1 MVTEQTDGFGRPVT
15 ETNGLLRSSAKVPQ
29 QEGLSDMTSQFSI
42 AIIDQDKESRE
53 SMVSSLKT
61 YSDSIT
67 LAGSIDHLTHDA
79 STTRKG
85 APNVVFLGV
94 DEVERG
100 IKDIQR
106 ITAQY
111 PRASVIACSSEKN
124 VEWFLALMRAGA
136 VEYLLRP
143 IAQDELKQSLQKVS
157 RLLFAHAGEEQPQG
171 EIIAV
176 YNPIGGMG
184 TTTVAVNLAAALA
197 DEGAKVALVDLNLE
211 AGDVNTFLNVNPTY
225 TLSSVTSNVERMD
238 ANFLMGVMTRHASGP
253 YILTEP
259 VEVDEAVSITA
270 EQVQR
275 VMELLRRIF
284 RYVVVDCVGQLA
296 GCNMS
301 IFQSSN
307 LILFTTT
314 LSLPA
319 LKNTKRYLGALQNK
333 GLGSD
338 RVKLVINRYLPKSDI
353 QLKDAEKVL
362 AMPVFQAIPNEYADV
377 VDSINKGM
385 PVVKL
390 LPKSPVSRAI
400 QGLAERVK
408 R

>member
-1 MVTEQTDGFGRPVT
+1 
-15 ETNGLLRSSAKVPQ
+15 
-29 QEGLSDMTSQFSI
+29 MTSQFSI
-42 AIIDQDKESRE
+42 VIIDQDKVSRE
-53 SMVSSLKT
+53 SIISTLKP

-67 LAGSIDHLTHDA
+67 LAGSVEHFTVGA
-79 STTRKG
+79 SATQKA

-94 DEVERG
+94 EDVAQGVR
-100 IKDIQR
+100 DIQA

-111 PRASVIACSSEKN
+111 PRASVIACSSQKN

-143 IAQDELKQSLQKVS
+143 IAQDELKQSLQKVG
-157 RLLFAHAGEEQPQG
+157 RFLFAHSTQELPAG
-171 EIIAV
+171 EIISV

-197 DEGAKVALVDLNLE
+197 ADGTKVALVDLNLK

-225 TLSSVTSNVERMD
+225 TLGSVTSNIERLD
-238 ANFLMGVMTRHASGP
+238 ANFLMSVMTRHASGP
-253 YILTEP
+253 FILTEP
-259 VEVDEAVSITA
+259 LEVDEAISITA

-284 RYVVVDCVGQLA
+284 RYVIVDCVGQLA

-301 IFQSSN
+301 IFRSSK

-319 LKNTKRYLGALQNK
+319 LKNTKRYLSAMENK
-333 GLGSD
+333 GFGRD

-362 AMPVFQAIPNEYADV
+362 AVPVYQAIPNEYADV

-390 LPKSPVSRAI
+390 LPKSPVSKAI
-400 QGLAERVK
+400 QGLADRLK

>member
-1 MVTEQTDGFGRPVT
+1 M
-15 ETNGLLRSSAKVPQ
+15 
-29 QEGLSDMTSQFSI
+29 LSQLSI
-42 AIIDQDKESRE
+42 VIIDKDKISRD
-53 SMVSSLKT
+53 SIVSTLRP
-61 YSDSIT
+61 YSDSIS
-67 LAGSIDHLTHDA
+67 LAGSVDNFTDGA
-79 STTRKG
+79 AATPKS

-94 DEVERG
+94 EDIKQG
-100 IKDIQR
+100 IKDVQCI
-106 ITAQY
+106 ITKY
-111 PRASVIACSSEKN
+111 PRISVIACSSERN
-124 VEWFLALMRAGA
+124 SEWILALMRAGA

-143 IAQDELKQSLQKVS
+143 IAQEELKQSLQKVG
-157 RLLFAHAGEEQPQG
+157 RLLFTHPAEDIPAG
-171 EIIAV
+171 EIISV

-197 DEGAKVALVDLNLE
+197 ADGTKVALVDLNLD

-225 TLSSVTSNVERMD
+225 TLSSVTSNIERLD
-238 ANFLMGVMTRHASGP
+238 ANFLMSVMTRHASGP
-253 YILTEP
+253 FVLTEP
-259 VEVDEAVSITA
+259 LEVDEAVSITP

-275 VMELLRRIF
+275 ILAFLKGIF

-296 GCNMS
+296 VCNMA
-301 IFQSSN
+301 IFGSSK

-319 LKNTKRYLGALQNK
+319 LKNTKRYLSAMGRK
-333 GLGSD
+333 GFDRD

-353 QLKDAEKVL
+353 QIKDAEKVL
-362 AMPVFQAIPNEYADV
+362 GWSVYQAIPNEYADV

-390 LPKSPVSRAI
+390 LPRSPISKAI
-400 QGLAERVK
+400 QGLADRVK